1 MKFRPTTLCAVPET
15 PDGCREVG
23 LTRHFRL
30 VSSLAGQRSW
40 GCLRLSSLLVAL
52 LLPVVPSQAVVV
64 RSVGGM
70 VNNVAAGAVPGP
82 GVVGNACA
90 HSNVLGGGG
99 ANGASAGTVTPA
111 GGASAPIALV
121 DCNVTTPRGWFAGF
135 FMGPIVDAGVGDLRR
150 AKLPAKTVTVSSNSA
165 FAGTVADGRAQWT
178 SVGAGP
184 SALAVSANVVRG
196 AMTPAGTA
204 SAEANDP
211 FFLDAGSYAYNPTLT
226 NIELLASQQGEE
238 ARLSFDASSSLV
250 GGGGLWE
257 LVLRLSGDGGF
268 QFDFASDPRLG
279 LDDGL
284 VEAGLIAALDFSDA
298 GSVRLNS
305 IYQSTGY
312 RLFSSTLTSDRTFD
326 FSDTVRGRASAL
338 AEPGT
343 LTLASLMLGSAVVLR
358 RRLKPAPA

>member
-1 MKFRPTTLCAVPET
+1 MHPLN
-15 PDGCREVG
+15 
-23 LTRHFRL
+23 TRCTAL
-30 VSSLAGQRSW
+30 QG
-40 GCLRLSSLLVAL
+40 LRLSSLLVAL
-52 LLPVVPSQAVVV
+52 LLPVVPLQAVVV

-70 VNNVAAGAVPGP
+70 VNDVAAGAVPGP

-99 ANGASAGTVTPA
+99 ANGASAGTVRPA

-121 DCNVTTPRGWFAGF
+121 ECKVTTPRGWFGGIF
-135 FMGPIVDAGVGDLRR
+135 LGPIVDAGVGDLGR
-150 AKLPAKTVTVSSNSA
+150 AKLPAKTITVSSSTA
-165 FAGTVADGRAQWT
+165 FAGTVATGVAQWT
-178 SVGAGP
+178 SVGGGP
-184 SALAVSANVVRG
+184 SALRVSADVVRG

-204 SAEANDP
+204 SAQASDP
-211 FFLDAGSYAYNPTLT
+211 FFLDAGSYAYNPTLN

-238 ARLSFDASSSLV
+238 ARLSFDATSSLV

-268 QFDFASDPRLG
+268 QYDFASDPRLG
-279 LDDGL
+279 LDDNL
-284 VEAGLIAALDFSDA
+284 VEAGLIAALDFSSA

-312 RLFSSTLTSDRTFD
+312 RLFSSTLSSAQTFD

-343 LTLASLMLGSAVVLR
+343 LALVSLVLGGTVVLR
-358 RRLKPAPA
+358 RRFKPARA